1 MAAKEKTL
9 EDEFL
14 PKDYKLPES
23 NSFMKFVAGKNKFRI
38 MSKLTTG
45 YEYWRTGED
54 GKDRPVRSVEA
65 PTDVSDGKPNEKT
78 GKVDVNY
85 FWAVV
90 VWDYASESLRILEIT
105 QKGIQKYIL
114 GLVNDPDWGAPQGYD
129 LVVTKE
135 GDGLNTKYTVAAN
148 PHKEMDPEIVAE
160 YEASGLSAESLFE
173 G

>member
-1 MAAKEKTL
+1 MAAKEKSL
-9 EDEFL
+9 EDEFA
-14 PKDYKLPES
+14 PKDYKLPEG
-23 NSFMKFVAGKNKFRI
+23 NSFMKFVQGKNKFRI

-45 YEYWRTGED
+45 YEYWNKDNKPVRSREMPIDTSDGKEEED
-54 GKDRPVRSVEA
+54 GKVR
-65 PTDVSDGKPNEKT
+65 
-78 GKVDVNY
+78 VNH

-90 VWDYASESLRILEIT
+90 VYNYATESLQLLEIT
-105 QKGIQKYIL
+105 QKGIQKYVL

-129 LVVTKE
+129 LVVTRE

-160 YEASGLSAESLFE
+160 YEASGLTAESLFE